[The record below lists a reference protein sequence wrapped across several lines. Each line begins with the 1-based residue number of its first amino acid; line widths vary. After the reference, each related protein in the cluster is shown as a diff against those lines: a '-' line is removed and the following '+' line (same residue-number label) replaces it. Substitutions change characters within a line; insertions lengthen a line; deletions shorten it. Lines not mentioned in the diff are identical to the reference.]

1 PLNAYM
7 LAHEEK
13 YKKWILEY
21 MDAWVDRMKQNHWII
36 PSYVDLNGKVGG
48 PEGKWWGNAYGWG
61 FSPVNP
67 VNGRR
72 ENRDRIARALVGF
85 NNALWVSGDQ
95 KYVDAWR
102 NMIRAVNANARTN
115 SGRIEYPSM
124 HGENGWYGWQSRPW
138 DLGAFEVYYWSMKP
152 SDLDRVP
159 GNGWIAW
166 LQGQNTT
173 YPEAALER
181 DLQTIQARVNAIRRD
196 TLPPEKRLADNMLH
210 LNPAATE
217 SLVQLMWG
225 GLPPGRDG
233 GLVNARL
240 RYFDPA
246 RKRAGVP
253 EDVGALV
260 SQLTDNQTVVT
271 LVNLNNTEPRIL
283 VIQGG
288 AYGEHQIESV
298 TIGDKT
304 TRINSALLRVQL
316 NPGSRERLIL
326 RMKRHA
332 NPPTVLH
339 PWHRAK

>member
-1 PLNAYM
+1 
-7 LAHEEK
+7 
-13 YKKWILEY
+13 
-21 MDAWVDRMKQNHWII
+21 
-36 PSYVDLNGKVGG
+36 
-48 PEGKWWGNAYGWG
+48 
-61 FSPVNP
+61 
-67 VNGRR
+67 GR
-72 ENRDRIARALVGF
+72 V
-85 NNALWVSGDQ
+85 V
-95 KYVDAWR
+95 
-102 NMIRAVNANARTN
+102 
-115 SGRIEYPSM
+115 
-124 HGENGWYGWQSRPW
+124 
-138 DLGAFEVYYWSMKP
+138 
-152 SDLDRVP
+152 
-159 GNGWIAW
+159 GNGWITF
-166 LQGQNTT
+166 LQGRDAG
-173 YPEAALER
+173 YPETALQR
-181 DLQTIQARVNAIRRD
+181 DLNAIQSRIDAMRRD
-196 TLPPEKRLADNMLH
+196 RLPPEKRLADNMLN
-210 LNPAATE
+210 LNPAATA

-225 GLPPGRDG
+225 GLLPGRDG

-240 RYFDPA
+240 RYFDPV

-260 SQLTDNQTVVT
+260 SQLTDGQTVVT